1 MSTTL
6 ADLSGLQGMLAQLS
20 GNNAAADPL
29 VVQPG
34 DTDTQGMSF
43 AELFSH
49 YLAPEV
55 AKLPPSSSSAPTTDL
70 ASPFVFG
77 GVSSAPSTSTAGS
90 TSGDAFSPLSASTS
104 FDPSTFMPT
113 IPGSPFS
120 HSSDGNSGH
129 SPFSLA
135 DLDFS
140 STTVGGGAGDGFAI
154 DPSVFGPPAETNAF
168 DPVLALPTAAALPP
182 LPALPIAPMEPVEQ
196 PQPQPQQLTAL
207 GRPKRNVAHTVIE
220 EEDEDEL
227 YSSDGSVATTSGSRK
242 GRRTSRKP
250 SAAKKARSSLASS
263 EEPPSSRKQAAR
275 SVAQLASA
283 TLHKTSANSHL
294 PPVPQW
300 ADKPD
305 PEEYSKLSSKEKR
318 QLRNKLSARNFRHRR
333 KEYITTLEEQIH
345 DRDTI
350 IATLRDEVGVM
361 RAENSGLKTEVATL
375 KEKWQDLLDKLSSLS
390 APPSTAAAGLGTN
403 PSRAVASAAT
413 GAAVVKQEEDVE
425 SSIPAAGL
433 STRRIGTR
441 AAVSST
447 NALQLPN
454 LSKDVSAHA
463 RRSTGAWSTASPG
476 LGGGFMSVHTTLI
489 PDVAPLADG
498 VAPKLPSSGAASPFS
513 NQSFNPALNALSQNQ
528 LADLPALTSH
538 LRTGFSAAQQQQQQ
552 QAKPA
557 QQTPKGTFEDFFASN
572 PFWLRPDQ
580 LEQNRAALY
589 GKLANNA
596 AGLVAAQKEQQ
607 QQPQQQDDAFLPV
620 PQGFK
625 PAFFRSPKLSPSTSA
640 TTSELLAYQSPAA
653 FSSPPPLSHQ
663 DAIALREQAMSAS
676 VAHLASQTLM
686 QKMMASFW
694 DAFSGSPASSG
705 LSADKVKAVLGG
717 KARVEVV
724 PVSAPTSPKTAP
736 ASIDALGAQMGGLR
750 LGASTSE
757 EAASSSSCSFTQQV
771 LGRRWVMNEKR
782 A

>member
-1 MSTTL
+1 MSTSL
-6 ADLSGLQGMLAQLS
+6 GDLSGLQGMLAQLT

-34 DTDTQGMSF
+34 DTDTEGMSF

-55 AKLPPSSSSAPTTDL
+55 AKLTPSSSSAPMTDL
-70 ASPFVFG
+70 TSPFVFG
-77 GVSSAPSTSTAGS
+77 GSAPSTSTAGS
-90 TSGDAFSPLSASTS
+90 TSGDAFSPLSPSTS

-140 STTVGGGAGDGFAI
+140 STTVGGVPADGFAI
-154 DPSVFGPPAETNAF
+154 DPSVFGPPAETNGF
-168 DPVLALPTAAALPP
+168 DQTMSLALPPAAALPL
-182 LPALPIAPMEPVEQ
+182 LPALPIAPIEQSQ
-196 PQPQPQQLTAL
+196 PQEQPQQLTAS
-207 GRPKRNVAHTVIE
+207 GRPKRNVAHTVID
-220 EEDEDEL
+220 EEDEDDL
-227 YSSDGSVATTSGSRK
+227 YSSDGSVADTSGTSRN

-263 EEPPSSRKQAAR
+263 EEPPSSAASRKQVAR

-390 APPSTAAAGLGTN
+390 APPTTAAAGLGTN
-403 PSRAVASAAT
+403 PSRAVAA
-413 GAAVVKQEEDVE
+413 GASVVKQEDAE
-425 SSIPAAGL
+425 SSVPAAGP

-441 AAVSST
+441 AAVSSS
-447 NALQLPN
+447 NSLQLPN
-454 LSKDVSAHA
+454 FSKDVSAHA

-498 VAPKLPSSGAASPFS
+498 VAPKLPLSSKPFS

-528 LADLPALTSH
+528 IADLPALTSH
-538 LRTGFSAAQQQQQQ
+538 LRTGFSAAQHQGQQ
-552 QAKPA
+552 QAKPV

-607 QQPQQQDDAFLPV
+607 QHQQPQQQDDAYLPV

-625 PAFFRSPKLSPSTSA
+625 PAFFRSPKLSTSTSP

-663 DAIALREQAMSAS
+663 DALALREQAMSAS

-686 QKMMASFW
+686 QRMMASFW

-724 PVSAPTSPKTAP
+724 PVSAPASPKAAP

-750 LGASTSE
+750 LDASTSDE
-757 EAASSSSCSFTQQV
+757 ASSSSCSFTQQV
-771 LGRRWVMNEKR
+771 HGRRWIMEKR